1 MNTKIEEVYANAEF
15 SLIVVLKSKK
25 LKRRKQN
32 EKAFEI
38 CTKIYAAQ
46 PRDD

>member
-1 MNTKIEEVYANAEF
+1 MEEVYANAEF
-15 SLIVVLKSKK
+15 RLTAVLKIKK

-46 PRDD
+46 SRDD